1 MSGEAHIID
10 IDRLVLIGID
20 LRDPSRLSALIETG
34 VQRALSESDLRAST
48 GVADSKTRVAG
59 EVART
64 VVRSVQGGSDG
75 V

>member
-10 IDRLVLIGID
+10 IDSIVLTGVD
-20 LRDPSRLSALIETG
+20 QRNPSRLSALIEAE
-34 VQRALSESDLRAST
+34 VRRALIGSDLRTST
-48 GVADSKTRVAG
+48 GVANSETRVAG

-64 VVRSVQGGSDG
+64 VVRSIQGGSDS

>member
-10 IDRLVLIGID
+10 IDSIVLTGVD
-20 LRDPSRLSALIETG
+20 LRNPGRLNALIEAE
-34 VQRALSESDLRAST
+34 VRRALSGSDLRTST
-48 GVADSKTRVAG
+48 GVANNETRVAG

-64 VVRSVQGGSDG
+64 VVRSIQGGSDG

>member
-1 MSGEAHIID
+1 MSNRAHIID
-10 IDRLVLIGID
+10 IDRIVLTGAE
-20 LRDPSRLSALIETG
+20 LWNPNLLNALIEAE
-34 VQRALSESDLRAST
+34 VRRALSGSDLRMLT
-48 GVADSKTRVAG
+48 GVADSETRVAG

>member
-10 IDRLVLIGID
+10 IDSIVLTGVD
-20 LRDPSRLSALIETG
+20 LHNPGQLNALIAAE
-34 VQRALSESDLRAST
+34 VWRALEGTGLRT
-48 GVADSKTRVAG
+48 PQGIRNNETRVAG

-64 VVRSVQGGSDG
+64 VVQSLQGGTDG

>member
-10 IDRLVLIGID
+10 IDRIVLTGV
-20 LRDPSRLSALIETG
+20 DPQNPGKLSALIEAE
-34 VQRALSESDLRAST
+34 VLRALSGSDFRTPT
-48 GVADSKTRVAG
+48 GVANSETRVAG

-64 VVRSVQGGSDG
+64 VVQSIQGGTDG

>member
-10 IDRLVLIGID
+10 IDSIVLSGID
-20 LRDPSRLSALIETG
+20 QRHPRSLSALIEAE
-34 VQRALSESDLRAST
+34 VRRALGGAGLRTPQGLANNE
-48 GVADSKTRVAG
+48 ARVVG

-64 VVRSVQGGSDG
+64 VVRSIQGGSDG

>member
-1 MSGEAHIID
+1 MSGEAHIIE
-10 IDRLVLIGID
+10 IDRIVLMGGD
-20 LRDPSRLSALIETG
+20 LRNPDRLNILIEAEL
-34 VQRALSESDLRAST
+34 RRMLSGSDLRTST
-48 GVADSKTRVAG
+48 GIANSETRVAG